1 MREIIPSQLWL
12 GNAMDVR
19 NLRRIH
25 DLGISAIVDLAFE
38 ESVPQITREIIYCRF
53 PIVDGSG
60 NTPELLSAAIE
71 TTASFIRNCVPAMV
85 ACSAGMSRSPAI
97 VAAAL
102 ALVHGES
109 PDNSLQQLITGNP
122 HDLSPPLWCDVK
134 NVYNGLVD

>member
-12 GNAMDVR
+12 GNAMDVSD
-19 NLRRIH
+19 LRRIH
-25 DLGISAIVDLAFE
+25 DLGISAIVDLALE
-38 ESVPQITREIIYCRF
+38 EPMPQLTREIIYCWF

-71 TTASFIRNCVPAMV
+71 TTVSFIRKSVPTMV

-109 PDNSLQQLITGNP
+109 PDDSLQSMITGNP
-122 HDLSPPLWCDVK
+122 HDLSPPLWSDVK
-134 NVYNGLVD
+134 NVYNRLTG